1 MALNYLELVDNG
13 DKASLV
19 KGSGELRDIWNS
31 IKEGRRA
38 GPLVILVSCSNA
50 DEINNY
56 KKLDYLYFCGEK
68 DNRKGLYFYINKIC
82 PQQAQFIVGHYDKS
96 DQITRSLRK
105 LYQNLLK
112 NEIKELAVIAIS
124 HENYID
130 LLAKIES
137 EETKSGSDDELEK
150 IDPAERKTIHLHG
163 KDIDI
168 TLISRSFVGEHSLI
182 KEIQGRAMLAA
193 SIDMP
198 VLITGPPGTG
208 KGLLARQ
215 IHENS
220 SRRNK
225 RFVHVNSSNLRLFEA
240 ELFGHVKGSFTGAT
254 DNKEGLWEYAGDGTL
269 FLDEI
274 GDMDLAHQVKILDA
288 IERKKIRRVGGV
300 DEIDVQARVI
310 AATNRD
316 LKSLVLIGTFRD
328 DLYYRIRGLNLETPG
343 LRYHLSDIPI
353 LAKAIWKGLKADG
366 KLLTDEIIQ
375 EMRKHPWPGN
385 VRELKNI
392 LQQLQ
397 ELYPGE
403 CLTKE
408 NLYEAFKLGRINIG
422 EDIEAHSKDDIKI
435 HKLSC
440 FQHLK
445 AVDDVVKSILK
456 RLKPLEKMELDN
468 LEKREDA
475 AMNLEF
481 IFSDLQKLNHEDK
494 ELLFLE
500 EGLFDKSCQAEEQF
514 EKFFSELKDNVSGEL
529 QTLGPLREKLK
540 DTKSE
545 LFKVMGKFIK

>member
-1 MALNYLELVDNG
+1 MALNYLEFVDDG
-13 DKASLV
+13 DKGYLVKNSGSLKELWTSINEGRKAGPV
-19 KGSGELRDIWNS
+19 VILFAVDGDEELEKFVKLEYVKFCKEKNKGSGLFRYIPGETTEKSFL
-31 IKEGRRA
+31 IK
-38 GPLVILVSCSNA
+38 A
-50 DEINNY
+50 DYKGIN
-56 KKLDYLYFCGEK
+56 
-68 DNRKGLYFYINKIC
+68 
-82 PQQAQFIVGHYDKS
+82 
-96 DQITRSLRK
+96 QIKRSLRD
-105 LYQNLLK
+105 LFRNLK
-112 NEIKELAVIAIS
+112 NREITNLAAVATS
-124 HENYID
+124 NENYMD

-137 EETKSGSDDELEK
+137 EETKSGCVDELEK

-403 CLTKE
+403 YLTKE
-408 NLYEAFKLGRINIG
+408 NLYEAFKLGRTNIG

-468 LEKREDA
+468 LEKREDV

-481 IFSDLQKLNHEDK
+481 IFSDLKKLNHEDK

-514 EKFFSELKDNVSGEL
+514 ERFFSELKDNGSGKL
-529 QTLGPLREKLK
+529 KTLAPLKDKLK